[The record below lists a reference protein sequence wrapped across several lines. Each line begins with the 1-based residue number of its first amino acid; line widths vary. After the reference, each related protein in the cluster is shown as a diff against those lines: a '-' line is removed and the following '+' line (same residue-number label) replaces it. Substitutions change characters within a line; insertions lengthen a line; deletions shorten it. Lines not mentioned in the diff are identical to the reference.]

1 MRFNLPLLL
10 AAVAANAVKA
20 ADDAEATADAQA
32 TGDAQATDAYRQRCN
47 ADNCLRII
55 RGNQGWPPINKCQTD
70 CSSYLVT
77 TVTPTPPVTTT
88 VTVTITPGPYYGK
101 RDEAADQ
108 AADARR
114 PRGVPSYC
122 TNACGNDGWRY
133 RSACSCIGITTYT
146 VYAPTPTITV
156 TATTTANAC
165 SGGKTWCGGQ
175 CKDCNTD
182 HDNCGKCGNSCKW
195 GEICY
200 KGKCKNH
207 GTCQGAQVCPGWG
220 QQAPSCGGGPRSNCQ
235 NGECRMCADGVGRCA
250 PRSATPPNCW
260 QQNRQRCNQN
270 GDCPGGYCVRNC
282 CGSYCYYPDNGDICD
297 LSSSPYKLFR
307 K

>member
-10 AAVAANAVKA
+10 AAVAASAVKA

-77 TVTPTPPVTTT
+77 TVTPTPPV
-88 VTVTITPGPYYGK
+88 I
-101 RDEAADQ
+101 A
-108 AADARR
+108 
-114 PRGVPSYC
+114 
-122 TNACGNDGWRY
+122 
-133 RSACSCIGITTYT
+133 TYT

-156 TATTTANAC
+156 TATTTANTC